1 MKKTVSI
8 LLTLILVMGLF
19 AGCGEPAAQ
28 RTTMNIYAIKGPTG
42 IGMVSLMEA
51 DANGT
56 AKHDYNFTV
65 VGEPTAVIGKISSKE
80 ADIAAVPTN
89 MASALYKK
97 TSGGITVLALNTS
110 GNLFIMEK
118 GNTISSIADL
128 KGKTVYSTG
137 QGANPEFAINYI
149 LKKNNLT
156 VGTDVKVEYL
166 AQNDEL
172 VAKLKTNDDAI
183 LLAPQPAAATVLAKV
198 EGSRL
203 AIDMTKEFEKAAG
216 TDMYMGCIVVRN
228 EFLEKNEAAV
238 KEFLKEYEASVKA
251 VLEDTDGAA
260 TLCEKY
266 QIIPSAA
273 IAKKAIPQ
281 SGVCYVDG
289 EDMKTALSAYLNI
302 CKAEMPKLI
311 GGEVPGEAF
320 YYTGK

>member
-8 LLTLILVMGLF
+8 LLVLVLVVGLL
-19 AGCGEPAAQ
+19 AGCGERSSQ
-28 RTTMNIYAIKGPTG
+28 RTAMNVYAIKGPTG
-42 IGMVSLMEA
+42 IGLVSLMQA
-51 DANGT
+51 DENGT

-65 VGEPTAVIGKISSKE
+65 VAEPSEVIGKISSKE
-80 ADIAAVPTN
+80 ADIAAIPTN

-118 GNTISSIADL
+118 GNEINSISDL

-137 QGANPEFAINYI
+137 QGANPEFIINYI
-149 LKKNNLT
+149 LKKNNLN

-172 VAKLKTNDDAI
+172 VAKLKTNDNAI
-183 LLAPQPAAATVLAKV
+183 LLAPQPAAATVLSKV

-203 AIDMTKEFEKAAG
+203 AIDMTDEFEKASG
-216 TDMYMGCIVVRN
+216 VNMYMGCIVVRN
-228 EFLEKNEAAV
+228 EFLKENEAAV
-238 KEFLKEYEASVKA
+238 KEFLNEYEASVNK
-251 VLEDTDGAA
+251 VLNDTDGCA

-266 QIIPSAA
+266 QIIPAFK
-273 IAKKAIPQ
+273 IAQKAIPE
-281 SGVCYVDG
+281 SGVCYLDG
-289 EDMKTALSAYLNI
+289 EDMKIALSKYLKI
-302 CKAEMPKLI
+302 CLGEMPKLI
-311 GGEVPGEAF
+311 GGEVPSEAF